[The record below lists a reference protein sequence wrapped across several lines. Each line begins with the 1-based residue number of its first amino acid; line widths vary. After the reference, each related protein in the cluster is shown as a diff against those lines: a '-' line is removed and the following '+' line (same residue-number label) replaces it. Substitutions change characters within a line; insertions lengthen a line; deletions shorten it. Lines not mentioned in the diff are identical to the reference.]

1 MKKRNTTMIELVY
14 QTLAKIGFSHPL
26 HPAMTHIPMGMIIG
40 GFLFAVGSAAM
51 KKDDLAMAAHYCY
64 TLALIFVLPTMMLGY
79 MDWQYKFDGEWNG
92 LILTKIILAVML
104 TIMLGI
110 TYFYGKNV
118 KVDIKQKLILYVI
131 CFAIALGIGFIGGE
145 LQYG

>member
-1 MKKRNTTMIELVY
+1 MIESIY
-14 QTLAKIGFSHPL
+14 QTLAKLGYSHPL

-40 GFLFAVGSAAM
+40 GFLFAVGSMVM
-51 KKDDLAMAAHYCY
+51 KKADLAKAAHYCY

-79 MDWQYKFDGEWNG
+79 MDWQYRLEAEWNR

-104 TIMLGI
+104 TAMLVI
-110 TYFYGKNV
+110 SFFYGKNV
-118 KVDIKQKLILYVI
+118 KVDIKQKLIFYVI
-131 CFAIALGIGFIGGE
+131 CFAIAMGLGFIGGE

>member
-1 MKKRNTTMIELVY
+1 MIEFVY
-14 QTLAKIGFSHPL
+14 QTLAKIGYSHPL

-40 GFLFAVGSAAM
+40 GFLFAVGSVVM
-51 KKDDLAMAAHYCY
+51 KKDDLAKAAHYCY

-79 MDWQYKFDGEWNG
+79 MDWQYRLEAEWNG

-104 TIMLGI
+104 SAMLVI
-110 TYFYGKNV
+110 SFFYGKN
-118 KVDIKQKLILYVI
+118 KQVDIKQKMILYVI
-131 CFAIALGIGFIGGE
+131 CFAIAMGLGFIGGE

>member
-1 MKKRNTTMIELVY
+1 MIEFIY
-14 QTLAKIGFSHPL
+14 QTLAKVGYSHPL

-40 GFLFAVGSAAM
+40 GFLFAVGSVVM
-51 KKDDLAMAAHYCY
+51 KKDDLAKAAHYCY

-79 MDWQYKFDGEWNG
+79 MDWQYRLEAEWNR
-92 LILTKIILAVML
+92 LILTKIILALML
-104 TIMLGI
+104 TAMLVI
-110 TYFYGKNV
+110 SFFYGKNV

-131 CFAIALGIGFIGGE
+131 CFAIAMGLGFIGGE

>member
-1 MKKRNTTMIELVY
+1 MIKLVY
-14 QTLAKIGFSHPL
+14 QTLAKIGYSHPL

-40 GFLFAVGSAAM
+40 GFLFAVGSAVI
-51 KKDDLAMAAHYCY
+51 KKDDLAIAAHYCY

-79 MDWQYKFDGEWNG
+79 MDWQYKFDGEWNH

-104 TIMLGI
+104 TIMLVI
-110 TYFYGKNV
+110 TFFYGKNV
-118 KVDIKQKLILYVI
+118 KVDIKQKLILYVS
-131 CFAIALGIGFIGGE
+131 CFGIAMGLGFIGGE

>member
-1 MKKRNTTMIELVY
+1 MIELVY

>member
-1 MKKRNTTMIELVY
+1 MIEPVY

-40 GFLFAVGSAAM
+40 GFLFAVGFTVI
-51 KKDDLAMAAHYCY
+51 KKDDLAIASHYCY

-79 MDWQYKFDGEWNG
+79 MDWQYKFDGEWSR

-104 TIMLGI
+104 TIMLVI

-118 KVDIKQKLILYVI
+118 KIDIKQKLIFYVI
-131 CFAIALGIGFIGGE
+131 CFGIALGIGFIGGE

>member
-1 MKKRNTTMIELVY
+1 MIEFIY
-14 QTLAKIGFSHPL
+14 QTLAKLGYSHPL

-40 GFLFAVGSAAM
+40 GFLFAAGSVVM
-51 KKDDLAMAAHYCY
+51 KKDDLAKAAHYCC

-79 MDWQYKFDGEWNG
+79 MDWQYKFDGEWNR

-110 TYFYGKNV
+110 TFFYGKNV

-131 CFAIALGIGFIGGE
+131 CFAMAMGLGFIGGE

>member
-1 MKKRNTTMIELVY
+1 MIELVY

-40 GFLFAVGSAAM
+40 GFLFAVGSAVM
-51 KKDDLAMAAHYCY
+51 KKDDLAIATHYCY

-110 TYFYGKNV
+110 TFFYGKN
-118 KVDIKQKLILYVI
+118 KQVDIKQKLILYVI

>member
-1 MKKRNTTMIELVY
+1 MIELVY
-14 QTLAKIGFSHPL
+14 QTLAKFGYSHPL

-40 GFLFAVGSAAM
+40 GFLFAVGSTVM
-51 KKDDLAMAAHYCY
+51 KKDDLAIAAHYCY

-79 MDWQYKFDGEWNG
+79 MDWQYKFDGEWNR

-104 TIMLGI
+104 TLMLLV
-110 TYFYGKNV
+110 TFFYGKNV
-118 KVDIKQKLILYVI
+118 KVDIKQKLIFYVI
-131 CFAIALGIGFIGGE
+131 CFVIAMGLGFIGGE

>member
-1 MKKRNTTMIELVY
+1 MIEFVY
-14 QTLAKIGFSHPL
+14 QTLAKFGYSHPL

-40 GFLFAVGSAAM
+40 GFLFAVGSAVM

-79 MDWQYKFDGEWNG
+79 MDWQYKFDGEWNR

-104 TIMLGI
+104 TMMLVI

-118 KVDIKQKLILYVI
+118 KIDIKQKLIFYII
-131 CFAIALGIGFIGGE
+131 CFGIALGIGFIGGE

>member
-1 MKKRNTTMIELVY
+1 MIELVY

-40 GFLFAVGSAAM
+40 GFLFAVGSAVM
-51 KKDDLAMAAHYCY
+51 KKDDLAIATHYCY

-110 TYFYGKNV
+110 TFFYGKN
-118 KVDIKQKLILYVI
+118 KRVDIKQKLILYVI

>member
-1 MKKRNTTMIELVY
+1 MIEFIY
-14 QTLAKIGFSHPL
+14 QTLPKIGYSHPL

-40 GFLFAVGSAAM
+40 GFLFAVGSVVI
-51 KKDDLAMAAHYCY
+51 KKDDLAKAAHYCY

-79 MDWQYKFDGEWNG
+79 MDWQYKFEAEWNR
-92 LILTKIILAVML
+92 LILTKITLALML
-104 TIMLGI
+104 TAMLVI
-110 TYFYGKNV
+110 TFFYGKNV

-131 CFAIALGIGFIGGE
+131 CFAVAMGLGFIGGE

>member
-1 MKKRNTTMIELVY
+1 MIELVY

-40 GFLFAVGSAAM
+40 GFLFAVGSAVM

-79 MDWQYKFDGEWNG
+79 MDWQYRLEAEWNR
-92 LILTKIILAVML
+92 LIFTKIVLALML
-104 TIMLGI
+104 TAMLV
-110 TYFYGKNV
+110 TSFFYGKSV
-118 KVDIKQKLILYVI
+118 KVDIKQKLVLYVI
-131 CFAIALGIGFIGGE
+131 CFAIAMGLGFIGGE

>member
-1 MKKRNTTMIELVY
+1 
-14 QTLAKIGFSHPL
+14 
-26 HPAMTHIPMGMIIG
+26 
-40 GFLFAVGSAAM
+40 
-51 KKDDLAMAAHYCY
+51 
-64 TLALIFVLPTMMLGY
+64 
-79 MDWQYKFDGEWNG
+79 

-110 TYFYGKNV
+110 TFFYGKN
-118 KVDIKQKLILYVI
+118 KQVDIKQKLILYVI

>member
-1 MKKRNTTMIELVY
+1 MIEFVY
-14 QTLAKIGFSHPL
+14 QTLAKIGYSHPL

-40 GFLFAVGSAAM
+40 GFLFAVGSAVI
-51 KKDDLAMAAHYCY
+51 KKDDLAIVAHYCY

-79 MDWQYKFDGEWNG
+79 MDWQYKFDGEWNH
-92 LILTKIILAVML
+92 LILSKIILAVML
-104 TIMLGI
+104 TIMLVI
-110 TYFYGKNV
+110 TFFYRKNV

-131 CFAIALGIGFIGGE
+131 CFGIAMGLGFIGGE

>member
-1 MKKRNTTMIELVY
+1 LIDLVY
-14 QTLAKIGFSHPL
+14 QELAKIGYSHPL

-40 GFLFAVGSAAM
+40 GFLFAVGSAVM
-51 KKDDLAMAAHYCY
+51 KKDDLAIATHYCY

-79 MDWQYKFDGEWNG
+79 MDWQYKFDGEWNR
-92 LILTKIILAVML
+92 LILTKIIMAVML

-110 TYFYGKNV
+110 TFFYGKNV

-131 CFAIALGIGFIGGE
+131 CFGIALGIGFIGGE

>member
-1 MKKRNTTMIELVY
+1 MIDLVY
-14 QTLAKIGFSHPL
+14 QTLAKMGYSHPL

-40 GFLFAVGSAAM
+40 GFLFAAGSVVM
-51 KKDDLAMAAHYCY
+51 KKDDLAKAAHYCY

-79 MDWQYKFDGEWNG
+79 MDWQYKFDGEWSR

-104 TIMLGI
+104 TIMLVI

-118 KVDIKQKLILYVI
+118 KIDIKQKLIFYVI
-131 CFAIALGIGFIGGE
+131 CFGIALGIGFIGGE

>member
-1 MKKRNTTMIELVY
+1 MIELVY
-14 QTLAKIGFSHPL
+14 QTLAKFGYSHPL

-40 GFLFAVGSAAM
+40 GFLFAVGSTVM
-51 KKDDLAMAAHYCY
+51 KKDDLAIAAHYCY

-79 MDWQYKFDGEWNG
+79 MDWQYKFDGEWNR
-92 LILTKIILAVML
+92 LILTKIILAVIL
-104 TIMLGI
+104 TIMLCI
-110 TYFYGKNV
+110 TFFCGKNV

-131 CFAIALGIGFIGGE
+131 CFGIAMGLGFIGGE

>member
-1 MKKRNTTMIELVY
+1 MIEFIY
-14 QTLAKIGFSHPL
+14 QTLAKFGYSHPL

-51 KKDDLAMAAHYCY
+51 KKDDLAIAAHYCY

-79 MDWQYKFDGEWNG
+79 MDWQYRLEAEWNR
-92 LILTKIILAVML
+92 LILTKIILALML
-104 TIMLGI
+104 TGMLVI
-110 TYFYGKNV
+110 SFFYGKN
-118 KVDIKQKLILYVI
+118 KQVDIKQKLIFYVI
-131 CFAIALGIGFIGGE
+131 CFVIAMGLGFIGGE

>member
-1 MKKRNTTMIELVY
+1 MIDLVY
-14 QTLAKIGFSHPL
+14 QTLAKMGYSHPL

-40 GFLFAVGSAAM
+40 GFLFAVGSVVM
-51 KKDDLAMAAHYCY
+51 KKDDLAKAAHYCY

-79 MDWQYKFDGEWNG
+79 MDWQYKFDGEWSR

-104 TIMLGI
+104 TIMLVI

-118 KVDIKQKLILYVI
+118 KIDIKQKLIFYVI
-131 CFAIALGIGFIGGE
+131 CFGIALGIGFIGGE